1 MWGFLSESESAV
13 FYRLFIYVLLL
24 EIQLSRVE
32 VWDSTNRSNPTTF
45 VCMSQTMTWLSNA
58 ERHMSLYRFLRSVT
72 LYLRWKVFYSFC
84 WNCWPSLSKLSF
96 RSHIFIQGIDIHQY
110 ILLLN
115 PQALVGTF
123 LYITWLINLPIY
135 RNKYLWVKRSK
146 FYHVFNPELFRLF
159 NCALIKPD

>member
-1 MWGFLSESESAV
+1 MWVFLSESESAV

-32 VWDSTNRSNPTTF
+32 VWDSTSRSNPTTF
-45 VCMSQTMTWLSNA
+45 LCMSQTMTWLSNA

-72 LYLRWKVFYSFC
+72 LYLRWEVFYSFCWYC

-123 LYITWLINLPIY
+123 FVYYMVSQPS
-135 RNKYLWVKRSK
+135 YL
-146 FYHVFNPELFRLF
+146 
-159 NCALIKPD
+159 